1 MPTYHAPP
9 STHCVHK
16 TERLSTHKP
25 LLHELASSPLREH
38 FLTSALSLIRHGPD
52 VNTAQS
58 QMDMG
63 RQHTHRHIQTHTDM
77 MPHIYAYK
85 RECMHAYIH
94 IFTHTAPLVPH
105 VHTYIH
111 THIHTQCI
119 CTYMQYACMY
129 AYACMHMHVCI
140 SINVYIYT
148 YMCICMCTCKDV
160 YMHLYS
166 IHTHKPTHIP
176 AHTNTHTNTHTQ
188 TRASTRTYIYTYKRI
203 RVGGD
208 ATGSAFSRASSLP
221 HSLQLAG
228 VLTFTHT
235 LFLLRVYMYVY
246 VCVHSL

>member
-1 MPTYHAPP
+1 MHTYIY
-9 STHCVHK
+9 S
-16 TERLSTHKP
+16 
-25 LLHELASSPLREH
+25 
-38 FLTSALSLIRHGPD
+38 
-52 VNTAQS
+52 
-58 QMDMG
+58 
-63 RQHTHRHIQTHTDM
+63 HTQ
-77 MPHIYAYK
+77 PHWCHMCI
-85 RECMHAYIH
+85 
-94 IFTHTAPLVPH
+94 
-105 VHTYIH
+105 HTYIH
-111 THIHTQCI
+111 TYIHNVYVHICNMH
-119 CTYMQYACMY
+119 
-129 AYACMHMHVCI
+129 ACMHMHVCI

-166 IHTHKPTHIP
+166 IHTHKPTHIS

-235 LFLLRVYMYVY
+235 LFLLPCVY
-246 VCVHSL
+246 VCVCVCA